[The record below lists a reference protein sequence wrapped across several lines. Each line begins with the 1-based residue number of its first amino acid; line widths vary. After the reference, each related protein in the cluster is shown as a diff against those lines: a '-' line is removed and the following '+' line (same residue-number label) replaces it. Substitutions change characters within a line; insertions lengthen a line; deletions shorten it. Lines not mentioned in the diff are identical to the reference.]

1 MTEDGDIDM
10 EVQDLREKMKR
21 HKIPAVL
28 PESQMV
34 EDTVVWTPN
43 GVDPVNP
50 EHAHYLETFGLTFKK
65 MLIAQID
72 TAMKQAADERIDNK
86 MSQVWS
92 NYLVLSFRENLI
104 LILYFFL
111 SLFHCLFE
119 I

>member
-1 MTEDGDIDM
+1 
-10 EVQDLREKMKR
+10 
-21 HKIPAVL
+21 
-28 PESQMV
+28 MV

-86 MSQVWS
+86 MSQEVIRHM
-92 NYLVLSFRENLI
+92 YKCKALSQC
-104 LILYFFL
+104 FFGQ
-111 SLFHCLFE
+111 SEVVHE
-119 I
+119 IHRMMTKPLRGPATSTGEEKEEEE